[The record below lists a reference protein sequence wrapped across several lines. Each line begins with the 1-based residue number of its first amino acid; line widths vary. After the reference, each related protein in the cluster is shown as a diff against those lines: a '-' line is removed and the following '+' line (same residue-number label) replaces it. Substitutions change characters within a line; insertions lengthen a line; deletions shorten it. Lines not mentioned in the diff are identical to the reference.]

1 MKSYLRFL
9 SRNKLYTAIEIVG
22 LSLALAFV
30 IILSS
35 YVLDDLSCNKALKN
49 TDDIYLCHREGSP
62 GCFHEVPAI
71 YEQLP
76 EIEGTCNF
84 VQSGNGKSIFNEVTA
99 VSYGELHTSASIMA
113 ASETFFDFFTF
124 RLTEGKAED
133 VLKSKHS
140 VVISEELANTLFP
153 DGDAIGKEI
162 NIFEKNPMA
171 AYSSRQMED
180 FDLNLV
186 ITGIFGKFPKT
197 VFKKPD
203 LIMGLDLFLEKQEAM
218 FGGAMRVGEY
228 SFIKINDT
236 VDPSDL
242 AANLTEEFL
251 KIADQYDPKTFKLNI
266 ELTQFD
272 DIKKQE
278 YSSFSVSFDNIRKG
292 KLFNIYL
299 IMCIFITIIGLLD
312 YIVLTIAFSR
322 FRIKEMATRQL
333 LGTDRKGIA
342 GRCFIEAFL
351 LLVTSCTFAAL
362 ISIAFKNPIGQ
373 ILGTEIHPLGSIDE
387 YLVLAGIIFVMV
399 AAASAVPSI
408 LLSSYS
414 AINVIKGEA
423 RYRDKVTFG
432 KIFIG
437 FAGFLCITALSLC
450 FGISRQTRHIIN
462 QPLGYQTDSIIYV
475 RFNGAEPKRFYD
487 ELKAQSYVDHIGS
500 CMGIPTAWSFTSVH
514 DKSGKYEN
522 VSFIDGNKEFF
533 EILGI
538 DILEDFNI
546 ASSDPYEG
554 KWYMCRSSYENAS
567 EYMEGNNIRLYHPAP
582 LSGIVSDFKIG
593 KIKEESSGKFTL
605 INVFD
610 IPEITE
616 VGFPIVKVNIRTDE
630 AIKKIEEFYRQKG
643 HDETILSVHALQEEV
658 DNAVQEENNMLKLLS
673 GFTLVCLLMTI
684 MTVVGLSS
692 YYGKTNEKGNAIRNV
707 FGCSKKD
714 LIRKIT
720 IDFVLPVA
728 VSAIVAIPI
737 AYTVIGRWLEGYV
750 IRTDNSPVIYAGA
763 FAIVLIVVLSAILL
777 QAIRMMRTNPAEA
790 LKKE

>member
-9 SRNKLYTAIEIVG
+9 SRNKLYTAIEVVG
-22 LSLALAFV
+22 LSLALSFV

-35 YVLDDLSCNKALKN
+35 YVLDDLNCNKALKN
-49 TDDIYLCHREGSP
+49 TDDIYLCHQEGSSE
-62 GCFHEVPAI
+62 CFMEAFDLYDKI
-71 YEQLP
+71 P
-76 EIEGTCNF
+76 EIESSCNF
-84 VQSGNGKSIFNEVTA
+84 VQGGDNSIFSEVTT
-99 VSYGELHTSASIMA
+99 VSFGEQQTSASIMA
-113 ASETFFDFFTF
+113 ASETFFEFFTF
-124 RLTEGKAED
+124 RLTEGETED
-133 VLKSKHS
+133 VFKSKNA
-140 VVISEELANTLFP
+140 VVISEELATTLFP

-162 NIFEKNPMA
+162 NLFEKNPMA
-171 AYSSRQMED
+171 AYSQRQMAD
-180 FDLNLV
+180 FDVNLV
-186 ITGIFGKFPKT
+186 VTGIFGQFPKT
-197 VFKKPD
+197 VFKMPD
-203 LIMGLDLFLEKQEAM
+203 LIMGLDLFHEKQYAM
-218 FGGAMRVGEY
+218 FSNAMRAREY
-228 SFIKINDT
+228 SFIRLNDSA
-236 VDPSDL
+236 DPSVL
-242 AANLTEEFL
+242 AAYLTEEFQ
-251 KIADQYDPKTFKLNI
+251 KVADNYSPEMYKPNV

-272 DIKKQE
+272 DIKKQD
-278 YSSFSVSFDNIRKG
+278 YSSFSLTFDHIRKG

-333 LGTDRKGIA
+333 LGTDRKGIV
-342 GRCFIEAFL
+342 GRCIIEALL
-351 LLVTSCTFAAL
+351 LLVISCTFAIL

-373 ILGTEIHPLGSIDE
+373 ILGTEIHPMSSLNE
-387 YLVLAGIIFVMV
+387 YIVLSGIMLVMV
-399 AAASAVPSI
+399 AAASAAPSI
-408 LLSSYS
+408 HLSSYS

-423 RYRDKVTFG
+423 RYRDKATFG
-432 KIFIG
+432 KILIG
-437 FAGFLCITALSLC
+437 FAGFLCIAALSLC

-487 ELKAQSYVDHIGS
+487 ELKAQSYVEQIGS
-500 CMGIPTAWSFTSVH
+500 CMGLPTAWTFTYIS
-514 DKSGKYEN
+514 DDTGKSEYMAY
-522 VSFIDGNKEFF
+522 IDGNREFF

-567 EYMEGNNIRLYHPAP
+567 EYMEGGNLRMFKPTP

-610 IPEITE
+610 IPEITD

-630 AIKKIEEFYRQKG
+630 AKKKIEEFYRQKG
-643 HDETILSVHALQEEV
+643 HDETMVSVHALKEEI
-658 DNAVQEENNMLKLLS
+658 DNAVQEESNMLKMLS

-684 MTVVGLSS
+684 MTIVGLSS

-707 FGCSKKD
+707 FGCSKQE
-714 LIRKIT
+714 LVRNIT
-720 IDFVLPVA
+720 VNFLLPV
-728 VSAIVAIPI
+728 VISAAIAIPI
-737 AYTVIGRWLEGYV
+737 VYTVIGRWLEGYV

-763 FAIVLIVVLSAILL
+763 LAIVLIVVLAAILM
-777 QAIRMMRTNPAEA
+777 QAIRIMRINPSEA

>member
-9 SRNKLYTAIEIVG
+9 SRNKLYTAIEVVG

-49 TDDIYLCHREGSP
+49 TDDIYLCHQEGFPQS
-62 GCFHEVPAI
+62 FKEVLDL
-71 YEQLP
+71 YEQMP
-76 EIEGTCNF
+76 EIESSCSF
-84 VQSGNGKSIFNEVTA
+84 VQSGKDKSIFNEITTVTFGKQQA
-99 VSYGELHTSASIMA
+99 SASIMA

-133 VLKSKHS
+133 VLKSKHA

-153 DGDAIGKEI
+153 DGNAVGKEI

-171 AYSSRQMED
+171 AYSPRQMED

-186 ITGIFGKFPKT
+186 VTGIFGKFPKT
-197 VFKKPD
+197 IFKMPD
-203 LIMGLDLFLEKQEAM
+203 LIMGLELFQEKQHAM
-218 FGGAMRVGEY
+218 FGNAMGTNVY
-228 SFIKINDT
+228 SFIRINPTTDT
-236 VDPSDL
+236 SAL
-242 AANLTEEFL
+242 AGNLTEEFR
-251 KIADQYDPKTFKLNI
+251 KVADHYDPKLYKLNI
-266 ELTQFD
+266 ELTPFD

-278 YSSFSVSFDNIRKG
+278 YSSFSFHFDNIRKG

-299 IMCIFITIIGLLD
+299 IMCIFITILGLLD

-342 GRCFIEAFL
+342 GRCFMEAFL
-351 LLVTSCTFAAL
+351 LLVTSCTFAVL
-362 ISIAFKNPIGQ
+362 ISIAFKSPIGH
-373 ILGTEIHPLGSIDE
+373 ILGTEIHPLSSIDE
-387 YLVLAGIIFVMV
+387 YLVLAGVIFVMV
-399 AAASAVPSI
+399 AAASTVPSI

-462 QPLGYQTDSIIYV
+462 QPLGYQTDSIVYV

-487 ELKAQSYVDHIGS
+487 ELKAQSFVDKIGS
-500 CMGIPTAWSFTSVH
+500 CMGIPTAWSFTYITDNAGNH
-514 DKSGKYEN
+514 DMAAY
-522 VSFIDGNKEFF
+522 IDGNKEFF

-538 DILEDFNI
+538 DILEDFNS
-546 ASSDPYEG
+546 ASANQEEG
-554 KWYMCRSSYENAS
+554 RWYICRSSYEKAS
-567 EYMEGNNIRLYHPAP
+567 EFMEGDNIVIYRPTP

-593 KIKEESSGKFTL
+593 KIKEESSGKLTL
-605 INVFD
+605 IKIFD

-643 HDETILSVHALQEEV
+643 HDETILSVHALQEEI
-658 DNAVQEENNMLKLLS
+658 DNAVQEENNMLKLLT

-684 MTVVGLSS
+684 MTIVGLSS
-692 YYGKTNEKGNAIRNV
+692 YYGKTNEKDNAIRSV
-707 FGCSKKD
+707 FGCSKQE
-714 LIRKIT
+714 LVRKIT
-720 IDFVLPVA
+720 FDFVLPV
-728 VSAIVAIPI
+728 VISTTISIPI

-750 IRTDNSPVIYAGA
+750 IRTDNSPVVYAGA
-763 FAIVLIVVLSAILL
+763 FAIVLIVVLAAILM